1 MKMRQFSVI
10 GLGRFGSSLAMTL
23 MNEGCEVLGIDKNE
37 EIINNMADRLTHVVV
52 ADTTEEEVLRSLGIR
67 NMDCVIVAI
76 GDDIQASIMTALL
89 LKDLGVRMIVAKA
102 LSMLHGKVLER
113 IGVDRVIFPERDM
126 GVRVAH
132 QLINP
137 NLLDYIELSND
148 YRIAELT
155 VPREL
160 SGLTLKELDSRQKY
174 GFSVVAINKKNRV
187 IVAPTAEDL
196 IEEKDLMVIIGNR
209 VQIENFEQC
218 VESFKN

>member
-196 IEEKDLMVIIGNR
+196 IEEKDLMVIIGNQ